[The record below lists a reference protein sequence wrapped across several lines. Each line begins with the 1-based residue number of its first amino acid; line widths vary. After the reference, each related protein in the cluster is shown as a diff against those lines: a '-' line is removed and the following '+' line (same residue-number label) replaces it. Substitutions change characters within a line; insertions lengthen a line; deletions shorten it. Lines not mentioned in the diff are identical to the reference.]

1 MKEKLRFFCMNIS
14 YFAAINSNDQKQI
27 KTKFKH
33 HEKCFEKRNEY
44 AIIDLS
50 HRNRVVIASISGLCV
65 FPV

>member
-14 YFAAINSNDQKQI
+14 CFSAINSNSQKQI
-27 KTKFKH
+27 KTKFKY

-50 HRNRVVIASISGLCV
+50 HRNRVGIARISGLDA